1 MKKSVFYFPIWG
13 DDYIKL
19 FSDFALKCLFNNL
32 NKLDKGML
40 KNSQI
45 EIWTLKKDIP
55 KLKALKHIK
64 LLKKKIQINIESI
77 DLIYESLDQ
86 SYLNKYQTLSV
97 LQKIFINSHSRKFEY
112 FWFIYPDF
120 IFSDQMIKNFYDIKK
135 KYDAYFIPVPQLI
148 EEKVEVA
155 FKAKNFEANTKN
167 ITDLLFKYLHP
178 IVKICDVDNSK
189 TNTPSMFLAS
199 NKNSYALKYFHMH
212 PIVIKSDIG
221 NIAMNN
227 KFHTSLDEGLVK
239 SLDKKNI
246 FITKDNYFGICISLL
261 KENEYKLPNEKF
273 NSNLTLEW
281 CKNHTNITH
290 LTISEKT
297 YFIKKNKTQYVNK
310 NLENKINKRLVPLS
324 KKLLA
329 FHKKNDNEF
338 LNVDID
344 LVVLNDKIYSII
356 RDNYFKKYFNV
367 EADTLKKIIK
377 KSFDFNKPVFDW
389 LKKLYI
395 KNL

>member
-32 NKLDKGML
+32 NKLDKEIL
-40 KNSQI
+40 KNSKI
-45 EIWTLKKDIP
+45 EIWTFKKDIP
-55 KLKALKHIK
+55 KLKALKNIK
-64 LLKKKIQINIESI
+64 LLKKKISINIESI
-77 DLIYESLDQ
+77 DLIYRSLDR
-86 SYLNKYQTLSV
+86 SYLNKYQALSI
-97 LQKIFINSHSRKFEY
+97 LQKIFINSHSHKFEY

-120 IFSDQMIKNFYDIKK
+120 IFSDQMIKNFYNLKK
-135 KYDAYFIPVPQLI
+135 NYDAYFIPVPQLI
-148 EEKVEVA
+148 EEKVDVA
-155 FKAKNFEANTKN
+155 FKAKNFKTDSKN

-178 IVKICDVDNSK
+178 IMKICDVNNSK
-189 TNTPSMFLAS
+189 TNTPSLFLAS
-199 NKNSYALKYFHMH
+199 DKNSYVLKYFHMH

-221 NIAMNN
+221 NIEMNN
-227 KFHTSLDEGLVK
+227 KFYASLDEGLVK
-239 SLDKKNI
+239 SLAKKNI

-261 KENEYKLPNEKF
+261 KEKEYKLPDEKF
-273 NSNLTLEW
+273 NSDLTLEW
-281 CKNHTNITH
+281 SKNHTNITH
-290 LTISEKT
+290 LRISEST

-367 EADTLKKIIK
+367 EANTLKKIIK
-377 KSFDFNKPVFDW
+377 KNFEFNNPTFDW

>member
-55 KLKALKHIK
+55 KLKALKNIK

-77 DLIYESLDQ
+77 DLIYESLNK
-86 SYLNKYQTLSV
+86 SYLNKYQTLSI
-97 LQKIFINSHSRKFEY
+97 LQKIFINSHSYKFEY

-120 IFSDQMIKNFYDIKK
+120 IFSDQMIKNFYDLKK

-199 NKNSYALKYFHMH
+199 DKNSYALKYFHMH
-212 PIVIKSDIG
+212 PIVIKSDFG
-221 NIAMNN
+221 NIEMNN
-227 KFHTSLDEGLVK
+227 KFYASLDEGLVK
-239 SLDKKNI
+239 SLDEKNI

-261 KENEYKLPNEKF
+261 KEKEYKLPNEKF
-273 NSNLTLEW
+273 NFDLTLEW
-281 CKNHTNITH
+281 CKNHTNIIH
-290 LTISEKT
+290 LTISEYT
-297 YFIKKNKTQYVNK
+297 YFIKQNKTQYVNK

-338 LNVDID
+338 LNVNID

-367 EADTLKKIIK
+367 EANTLKKIIK
-377 KSFDFNKPVFDW
+377 KNFEFNNPTFDW